1 MVNQAIEQLL
11 QEAIDQSMAQTQESR
26 ELAEEVAGKMADIDR
41 KVGEALLSS
50 FKPIYGSTTKTI
62 GVGGDYATLREA
74 IEYYSTTKPI
84 SKATGATTYTGGVIL
99 KILTGTVLG
108 EQILLGPGSDLSFIR
123 IDATDPVV
131 YIDHTKIL
139 HSFEGR
145 FPIFGASRGAKL
157 PVINTLFEY
166 QPGGDG
172 NKDGILVSG
181 PGTTAYVYAGKG
193 VRNAPGNG
201 LYALNCAVVHAAS
214 ADFSNAKNMG
224 VYALYNTTINFSN
237 GVANDCGIHGV
248 YAHRGSTVMAERVE
262 ANRAGQNGLF
272 ASDGSSVFG
281 YAASVN
287 DAGLIGCQARE
298 ASFVNFT
305 LGKANGAG
313 DKGIYA
319 YGGCIIQAHTAE
331 AKDAGNAGVDA
342 YASKIN
348 AIGCVAT
355 GAAVSG
361 LRASMGSLVVAH
373 SANFQK
379 GESPDSS
386 DVALSVGVSLMA
398 TGLFSGGLPFATNT
412 LTSNGII
419 YQ

>member
-1 MVNQAIEQLL
+1 MSLESEVQKLTESSNSQTAASLAL
-11 QEAIDQSMAQTQESR
+11 AQ
-26 ELAEEVAGKMADIDR
+26 EVAGKMADIDR
-41 KVGEALLSS
+41 KVEEALLST
-50 FKPIYGSTTKTI
+50 FKPFSGSVTKTI

-74 IEYYSTTKPI
+74 IEHYSTTMPI
-84 SKATGATTYTGGVIL
+84 SKETGATTYTGGVIL
-99 KILTGTVLG
+99 KILTGTVLS
-108 EQILLGPGSDLSFIR
+108 EQILLGPSSDLSFIR
-123 IDATDPVV
+123 IDADDPVV

-145 FPIFGASRGAKL
+145 YPIFGVSRGAKL
-157 PVINTLFEY
+157 PIINTLFEY

-181 PGTTAYVYAGKG
+181 PGSTAYVYVGKG
-193 VRNAPGNG
+193 VRNAPGHG
-201 LYALNCAVVHAAS
+201 LYVSNCAVVHAAG

-224 VYALYNTTINFSN
+224 VYALYNAIINFSS
-237 GVANDCGIHGV
+237 GVANDCGIHGL
-248 YAHRGSTVMAERVE
+248 YAHRGSIVMAERTE
-262 ANRAGQNGLF
+262 LNRAGQNGLF
-272 ASDGSSVFG
+272 ASDGSTVFG
-281 YAASVN
+281 YAASAN
-287 DAGLIGCQARE
+287 DAGGIGCQARE
-298 ASFVNFT
+298 TSFVNFT

-319 YGGCIIQAHTAE
+319 YGACIIQAHSAE
-331 AKDAGNAGVDA
+331 AKDSGNAGVDA

-355 GAAVSG
+355 GAAVTG
-361 LRASMGSLVVAH
+361 LRASMGSVVVAH

-386 DVALSVGVSLMA
+386 DIALSVGVSLMA
-398 TGLFSGGLPFATNT
+398 TGVFSGGLPFATNT
-412 LTSNGII
+412 LTNNGII